1 MTTSV
6 NKKVEIVDT
15 SDFIF
20 IKNFKNECQYSPRMT
35 TLFKEFSNIASG
47 NSQPKIKP
55 TPNQEYLN
63 KYLAIKKFNQTHT
76 HLWGKFD
83 SHFFASIPY
92 VLEEELRLGSTILE
106 YWKKKGTDKE
116 FNLYTMGTAEATMA
130 RSIGLLGNGKIKTL
144 SCNPNKENKISF
156 LSHGIPLNSFF
167 HLGSFSDIDV
177 NYIRKSKI
185 FNNGF
190 DLIVEDT
197 TFQMYSPYRAKQ
209 IKFSSMILKE
219 DGIFISI
226 NKMLDI
232 DMEKYYKREEI
243 KDDFKK
249 KHFSQNQIKAKNTIL
264 NIMEKNQVTLKETIS
279 ALHLTF
285 QYVVVYWNSTNFYS
299 LASSN
304 SKENLDLFVSLM
316 PKQYLDVTANNFQ
329 KSLPKFYEKG
339 VSNG

>member
-1 MTTSV
+1 MITP
-6 NKKVEIVDT
+6 
-15 SDFIF
+15 FIHPKEF
-20 IKNFKNECQYSPRMT
+20 ENNFFVSQFKNECLNSPRMT
-35 TLFKEFSNIASG
+35 TLFNEFSNIASG
-47 NSQPKIKP
+47 NFQPNIKP
-55 TPNQEYLN
+55 IAN
-63 KYLAIKKFNQTHT
+63 KEFLKKHFKITEFQKVHT
-76 HLWGKFD
+76 RLWGKFD

-92 VLEEELRLGSTILE
+92 ILEEELRLGSTIVN
-106 YWKKKGTDKE
+106 YCNIKGKNKE
-116 FNLYTMGTAEATMA
+116 LKLYTMGTAEATMA
-130 RSIGLLGNGKIKTL
+130 RSIGLLGNGRIKTL
-144 SCNPNKENKISF
+144 SCSPNKENKISF

-167 HLGSFSDIDV
+167 HLGTFSDIDV
-177 NYIRKSKI
+177 NYINKSKV

-190 DLIVEDT
+190 DLLVEDT

-226 NKMLDI
+226 NKMLNLDI
-232 DMEKYYKREEI
+232 EKYYKREEI

-264 NIMEKNQVTLKETIS
+264 NTMEKNQVTLKETIS

-304 SKENLDLFVSLM
+304 SKKNLDLFISLM
-316 PKQYLDVTANNFQ
+316 PEQYLDATANKFQ
-329 KSLPKFYEKG
+329 KTLPKFYERG
-339 VSNG
+339 VHNG